1 MGPGYVWRPGNADL
15 DSDAVISQPLYA
27 PSSSWAQREL
37 SVPTESHLEL
47 MSSESQGPLRVYL
60 YQGAGAAGG
69 ADSALLTWAGI
80 TLTKIGQED

>member
-69 ADSALLTWAGI
+69 Q
-80 TLTKIGQED
+80 TLHC